1 MKISR
6 LRLFKKAFASLIGLI
21 LSLIIVAILF
31 CILLNN
37 YLRETPM
44 DKETEES
51 LSQERIDTTS
61 YKTIVDSTR
70 EKMEDANQKL
80 LERAKELENLR

>member
-1 MKISR
+1 
-6 LRLFKKAFASLIGLI
+6 
-21 LSLIIVAILF
+21 
-31 CILLNN
+31 
-37 YLRETPM
+37 M